1 MKVVTLSWSF
11 MTNTLKFPVVKAGRI
26 VSMTSY
32 EKGEGRW
39 SGRFPTVY
47 AVVTDDFETEQ
58 AYCRRGDSTA
68 EEQHGSLRY
77 MDGLHPILFRT
88 PDFAEK
94 VAIKWSN
101 RGK

>member
-26 VSMTSY
+26 VSMTAY

-39 SGRFPTVY
+39 SGRFPTAY
-47 AVVTDDFETEQ
+47 AIVTDDFESEQ
-58 AYCRRGDSTA
+58 VYCRRGDSSA
-68 EEQHGSLRY
+68 EEQPGSLRY
-77 MDGLHPILFRT
+77 MDRLRPILFRT
-88 PDFAEK
+88 PHFAEK

-101 RGK
+101 SGK